1 MVSGLVLN
9 VFENDLAAVE
19 LGGVSAGDGG
29 RRSVAVLY
37 DFGDAAGCVV
47 GDHGFEFGV

>member
-9 VFENDLAAVE
+9 VFENDLAAVD

-29 RRSVAVLY
+29 CCSVAVFD
-37 DFGDAAGCVV
+37 DFGDAAG
-47 GDHGFEFGV
+47 